1 MKFCV
6 GKQNSSAIE
15 LMRNC
20 KFWKFKMERPP
31 SWKSLNR
38 KIATKNYPI
47 LMKFCTQQLM
57 AVMRDQIW
65 IFYNRWR
72 MVAIL
77 KIVLAITQQA
87 TVCHFSEILS
97 GEAVFSQQW
106 ERYGLTSFHRTYF
119 LHINADLEKNMSTTM
134 AVIDVRPTYWQY
146 FFLTMIKL

>member
-65 IFYNRWR
+65 IFLQQMADGRHIENRFSYNSAGDCVPFQWNFEWR
-72 MVAIL
+72 SSFFPAMGAIRPNL
-77 KIVLAITQQA
+77 VPQN
-87 TVCHFSEILS
+87 
-97 GEAVFSQQW
+97 VFFAYQCGF
-106 ERYGLTSFHRTYF
+106 R
-119 LHINADLEKNMSTTM
+119 KNMSTTM

-146 FFLTMIKL
+146 FL